1 MLRRSN
7 PTTGSA
13 RGDGRSGEAIDR
25 DRSLVEAA
33 RRDPAAF
40 GALYRRYLAQVYS
53 FALYELRDPH
63 AAEDVT
69 ERTFLAA
76 LTHLDRFE
84 ERGDL
89 VAGSETSTF
98 RAWLFQIARNAIAN
112 QRRTDRRRH
121 VAPLTEAAGL
131 DDGRDVER
139 DVLAREAASAA
150 WSAVRRLP
158 EDRRRAVVLRFVD
171 GLTTAEMARVL
182 NRSEGA
188 VRVLLHRALRS
199 LSAELGGRRS

>member
-1 MLRRSN
+1 VLRRSS

-13 RGDGRSGEAIDR
+13 RGDGRSDEAVDR
-25 DRSLVEAA
+25 DRDLVIAA

-40 GALYRRYLAQVYS
+40 EVYS
-53 FALYELRDPH
+53 FALYELHDPH
-63 AAEDVT
+63 AAEDVA

-76 LTHLDRFE
+76 LAHLDRFE
-84 ERGDL
+84 ERGRSGPGD
-89 VAGSETSTF
+89 GTSTF

-112 QRRTDRRRH
+112 QRRTDRRRR

-131 DDGRDVER
+131 PDGRDVER
-139 DVLAREAASAA
+139 DVLAREAAAAA
-150 WSAVRRLP
+150 WGAVGRLP
-158 EDRRRAVVLRFVD
+158 EDRRRAIVLRFAD
-171 GLTTAEMARVL
+171 GLSTAEIARVL

-199 LSAELGGRRS
+199 LSAELGSRRS